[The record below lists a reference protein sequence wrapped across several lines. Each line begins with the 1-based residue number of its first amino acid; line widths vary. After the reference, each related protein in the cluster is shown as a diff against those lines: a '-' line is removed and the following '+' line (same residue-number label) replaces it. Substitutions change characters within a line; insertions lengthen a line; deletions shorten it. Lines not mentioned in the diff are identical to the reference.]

1 MAHIQYFLTAALT
14 KTDKNPRTI
23 EKGRKQEQTRM
34 PTEILDTEHFISMS
48 QRAQYCAV
56 KRLKDVVKLKIR
68 TPSKLYTIKI
78 EPLKAEEI
86 IKKLQCE
93 IREI

>member
-1 MAHIQYFLTAALT
+1 MHCATVNLVPAEITD
-14 KTDKNPRTI
+14 TDK
-23 EKGRKQEQTRM
+23 
-34 PTEILDTEHFISMS
+34 FVAMS
-48 QRAQYCAV
+48 ELADYCAV
-56 KRLKDVVKLKIR
+56 KRLKDIVKLKLR
-68 TPSKLYTIKI
+68 TAKKLYTLKV